1 MPRVF
6 FYILIIYLSLLQKNL
21 LLGRFLLSRWTDRLG
36 CLLASRVENHH
47 GHSHGPKLFLG
58 SKRADQKKVTSMAR
72 NLINAW
78 NQKYAGTK
86 NVSYKWIFSLFFLLL
101 ILFNIFLQQILLTTH
116 FFCFRLLI
124 RAQDFQTTRSSRQW
138 FGMTKME

>member
-47 GHSHGPKLFLG
+47 GHSHGSKLFLG
-58 SKRADQKKVTSMAR
+58 SQRADQKKSDQHGPQFNQCVEPKVR
-72 NLINAW
+72 R
-78 NQKYAGTK
+78 NQKCKLQINFFT
-86 NVSYKWIFSLFFLLL
+86 LFFIINLV
-101 ILFNIFLQQILLTTH
+101 
-116 FFCFRLLI
+116 
-124 RAQDFQTTRSSRQW
+124 
-138 FGMTKME
+138 